1 MSIINLEA
9 AEAAIVGAMLIDS
22 DCVGD
27 VLTRVKAED
36 FIDQRYRA
44 IFEAARDLYNA
55 GSPVDPVLVMDK
67 AGGEAVKQT
76 ILDSMDATPTAAN
89 VRHYCE
95 MLKDQAGLYRV
106 REAGETLA
114 NAESM
119 EAARDVLAT
128 LQAGLSDRPGVQVL
142 TLAEMMRDFLR
153 RVSEPVPNYLPF
165 GLGALDAMLHI
176 DRAAYVIIGARPST
190 GKTALGLQMGLSMA
204 NSRRVGFFS
213 LETVPELAGDRIAA
227 ARLGVTLPEIQGRR
241 VDKTGLQV
249 LAAQMADRDR
259 FGDNLTNFEFISAAG
274 MSVDDVR
281 TLALSRRYDV
291 VFIDYVQLLRST
303 SRGERAEQMQAV
315 SMAIR
320 AMCQATGIVVIALAQ
335 LRRPESKTKVA
346 AATMADLK
354 ESGQFEQDAN
364 VILLMYHETP
374 GDFLSPRIIK
384 IDKNKD
390 GYAGMAGRFRFDGR
404 KQTFTYIENDRP
416 GAAGKPQFKDLD
428 ENQIEMELPASW

>member
-22 DCVGD
+22 ACVGD
-27 VLTRVKAED
+27 VLTRVKADD
-36 FIDQRYRA
+36 FIHERYRA
-44 IFEAARDLYNA
+44 IFEAARDLYNSGA
-55 GSPVDPVLVMDK
+55 PVDPVLVMER
-67 AGGEAVKQT
+67 AGGADVEGL
-76 ILDSMDATPTAAN
+76 IRDCMDATPTAAN
-89 VRHYCE
+89 VLHYCGV
-95 MLKDQAGLYRV
+95 LRDQAGLYRI
-106 REAGETLA
+106 REA
-114 NAESM
+114 AESLASV
-119 EAARDVLAT
+119 ESLDDARDILASV
-128 LQAGLSDRPGVQVL
+128 QGRLSDRPDVQVL

-165 GLGALDAMLHI
+165 GLGPLDSVLHI
-176 DRAAYVIIGARPST
+176 DRSSYVIIGARPST

-204 NSRRVGFFS
+204 NTRRVGFFS
-213 LETVPELAGDRIAA
+213 LETVPEIAGDRIAA

-241 VDKTGLQV
+241 VDKSGLQV
-249 LAAQMADRDR
+249 LAAQMADRER
-259 FGDNLTNFEFISAAG
+259 FGNNLTNFEFISAAG

-281 TLALSRRYDV
+281 TLSLARRYDV

-303 SRGERAEQMQAV
+303 HRGERAEQMQAV
-315 SMAIR
+315 SMSIR
-320 AMCQATGIVVIALAQ
+320 AMVQATGIVVIALAQ

-374 GDFLSPRIIK
+374 GEFLSPRIIK

-390 GYAGMAGRFRFDGR
+390 GYAGMAGRFSFDGR
-404 KQTFTYIENDRP
+404 KQTFTYMET
-416 GAAGKPQFKDLD
+416 GAPGKPEFRDLD
-428 ENQIEMELPASW
+428 DKQIEMELPASW